1 MQSALGLNWTP
12 WDDLVW
18 STQQAHVC
26 STNTLAYEPG
36 DADEWRACCDTRE
49 SVIVPEDGCEVESR
63 KEPDLIV
70 GRPSPQ
76 RCWHQGGGC
85 TDRGDFRNDG
95 RRRARGG
102 VGSDGRGSRTC
113 RRPFQPGGLRG
124 RRQADESLDGT
135 EEDAVTRWRATGR
148 NLPRSVDRST
158 GAATSAGPTVWL
170 FPLDQPCGVRN
181 GPDGAAPAGPATPP
195 AVAAPTRAMPAP
207 PSEACCV
214 RSNSIHARW

>member
-12 WDDLVW
+12 WGDLVW
-18 STQQAHVC
+18 STQQPHVC

-49 SVIVPEDGCEVESR
+49 SVIVPEDGCEIESR

-76 RCWHQGGGC
+76 RCWHQGAVAPMGAISGTMGAGG
-85 TDRGDFRNDG
+85 RE
-95 RRRARGG
+95 A
-102 VGSDGRGSRTC
+102 GSVPMGAAAG
-113 RRPFQPGGLRG
+113 PAGGLFNRAGCAVGG
-124 RRQADESLDGT
+124 RPTESLDGT
-135 EEDAVTRWRATGR
+135 EEDAVPRWRATGR

-195 AVAAPTRAMPAP
+195 AVAPPTRAMSAP
-207 PSEACCV
+207 PSEARCV
-214 RSNSIHARW
+214 RSNSIRARW